1 MIQTLQKCLKS
12 FKVISFKCQNVSGR
26 IDIKLLI
33 TIVAENVGSNSSRFS
48 HIFSGCSHC
57 QWSAPTEAAEATP
70 REQKCLGIMSPGAGL
85 MARSIN
91 IPASRAGMVT
101 LSLQRSLWNW
111 AKVPS
116 VLLCCLFFLVPHHF
130 RLFLGTLI
138 INHLHTNLYV
148 RICF

>member
-33 TIVAENVGSNSSRFS
+33 MIVAENVGSNSSRFS
-48 HIFSGCSHC
+48 RIFSGCSHC

-85 MARSIN
+85 MGTWYKYSSFPSWNGDSLSPEVSVELGQSALCT
-91 IPASRAGMVT
+91 T
-101 LSLQRSLWNW
+101 LLSFLPGPTSLQAFPGN
-111 AKVPS
+111 
-116 VLLCCLFFLVPHHF
+116 
-130 RLFLGTLI
+130 T
-138 INHLHTNLYV
+138 YY
-148 RICF
+148 